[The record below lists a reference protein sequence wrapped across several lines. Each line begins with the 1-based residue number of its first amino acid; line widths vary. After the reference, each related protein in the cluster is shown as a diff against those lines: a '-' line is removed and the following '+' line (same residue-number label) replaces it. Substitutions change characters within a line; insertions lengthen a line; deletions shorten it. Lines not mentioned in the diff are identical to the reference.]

1 VDTYI
6 RAGTYARLP
15 PLPYTPGTDGAGI
28 VDAVG
33 TDVVGLAPGDR
44 VYIGGQ
50 LSRRPTGTY
59 AEAALVPA
67 IAAHALPASLSF
79 AQGAAVGVPY
89 ATAWRAL
96 FQKALVLPGEVV
108 LVHGASGGVGI
119 AAVQM
124 ANAHGAIVIG
134 TAGTDAGRE
143 LVRSEG
149 AHQVV
154 DHTAGGYVDEI
165 LAFTGGRG
173 VNVVL
178 EMLANVNLER
188 SLGLLAMRGRV
199 VVIGSRGSLDFNPR
213 LTMAKEATVLGM
225 TLWNMTAAEDA
236 AVQAGVSAALESGTL
251 RPVVG
256 REFALVDAPLAH
268 QAVVARGAHGKVVLV
283 P

>member
-1 VDTYI
+1 M
-6 RAGTYARLP
+6 
-15 PLPYTPGTDGAGI
+15 
-28 VDAVG
+28 
-33 TDVVGLAPGDR
+33 
-44 VYIGGQ
+44 
-50 LSRRPTGTY
+50 
-59 AEAALVPA
+59 
-67 IAAHALPASLSF
+67 SF

-89 ATAWRAL
+89 ATAFRAL
-96 FQKALVLPGEVV
+96 FQKAFVMPGEIV
-108 LVHGASGGVGI
+108 LVHGASGGVGL

-124 ANAHGAIVIG
+124 ASAHGAIVIG

-154 DHTAGGYVDEI
+154 DHTASGYADEI
-165 LAFTGGRG
+165 LAFTRGRG
-173 VNVVL
+173 VNVVI

-199 VVIGSRGSLDFNPR
+199 VVIGSRGSLEFNPR
-213 LTMAKEATVLGM
+213 LTMAKEAAVLGM

-236 AVQAGVSAALESGTL
+236 AVQAGVSAGLENGML

-256 REFALVDAPLAH
+256 REFALADAPLAH
-268 QAVVARGAHGKVVLV
+268 QAVVERGAHGKVVLV